1 MGRTTE
7 LIGRFVGQLEQLPRN
22 EERAALAKLRR
33 GLGKPPGYAPE
44 RDGWVL
50 ERLDSEVP
58 DSFEAKFCLISS
70 LFAQHPEA
78 GGKGTMGAALR
89 RLKDQSAGDGV
100 ERRFVALLNS
110 DEEDLPGRLRHAVGL
125 LKSKDIPVDWR
136 QLLSDLLRWEYADR
150 QVHRRWSRDFWAGG
164 QALEQ
169 AAAEST
175 PSSHTP

>member
-1 MGRTTE
+1 M
-7 LIGRFVGQLEQLPRN
+7 
-22 EERAALAKLRR
+22 
-33 GLGKPPGYAPE
+33 
-44 RDGWVL
+44 
-50 ERLDSEVP
+50 
-58 DSFEAKFCLISS
+58 
-70 LFAQHPEA
+70 
-78 GGKGTMGAALR
+78 R